1 MKGRNCSSCNLKI
14 ASIPTRHTHQALGIN
29 LFFFL
34 FNVVIIS
41 CLAQLN
47 ALYVCRRDKFINLL
61 NCEMLK
67 YANIF
72 VTALTFFIFKKYIR

>member
-1 MKGRNCSSCNLKI
+1 M
-14 ASIPTRHTHQALGIN
+14 
-29 LFFFL
+29 FFFL
-34 FNVVIIS
+34 FNAVIIS

-47 ALYVCRRDKFINLL
+47 ALYVCRRDKLINLL

-72 VTALTFFIFKKYIR
+72 VTALTFLIF